1 MCGQCNCKPCTFFS
15 LIVIVTVCV
24 ILLCRIYMMPA
35 SYQVLLHFVSST
47 FCFFFVSL
55 CIFNRRRNWCARF
68 GTPQELKY
76 STRWAL
82 VLVYWRQWAAITVF
96 TTTCT
101 GWKYF
106 QIVQFV
112 TDSMTAIGC
121 NVRCSANSAVNG
133 DRKFRYSKK
142 RNFIS

>member
-1 MCGQCNCKPCTFFS
+1 MYFFFFDS
-15 LIVIVTVCV
+15 NSHSVRYSAVSNLHDASKLSGVVAFCIVDF
-24 ILLCRIYMMPA
+24 L
-35 SYQVLLHFVSST
+35 
-47 FCFFFVSL
+47 FFFVSL
-55 CIFNRRRNWCARF
+55 CIINRRRNWCARF

-82 VLVYWRQWAAITVF
+82 VLVYWRQWAAIIVF